1 MSAEK
6 TVRPVPAQVSPEER
20 AARKEAAKQARF
32 NRDRARM
39 LAHVQACI
47 KSAGEAITADN
58 VSAHDK
64 WLDAANSA
72 LTSYRQF
79 VALTV
84 TTDMPSHVDAQQS
97 AS

>member
-1 MSAEK
+1 MTAEK
-6 TVRPVPAQVSPEER
+6 TTPKVPAQVSPEER

-58 VSAHDK
+58 VSGHDK

-84 TTDMPSHVDAQQS
+84 TVDASSHADATPQ